1 MTVPAPARRAAVR
14 LASARRRTSS
24 ASTSSLSEAIPAAAV
39 RPVIPSVGTAA
50 SSRAAAVSA
59 VVTGPVS
66 TTAHSPGPDLPRK
79 SSPRSA
85 PASRVV
91 TRARVLCAVGQPSS
105 RRSRPM
111 TISAWGGPP
120 ATDSCSA
127 RWPRTALRDGRR
139 AVASATAAPGAAAT
153 VGVFGAVVMGR
164 VSAVRAA
171 VLRSGQR
178 CVPHPGDACHADG
191 WFPAPARP
199 SGASAAGG
207 RGPGAEAGGELHGHR
222 LVLLVEL
229 GVAGPLHGL
238 GDVGEPSGLPPRHR
252 HQPVVE
258 LAGGVDRVLHLGLG
272 APPLGAT
279 LLEEAE
285 GVPVAVVEIAQSR
298 LLLGGRQGDDDGAVG
313 QAAVTPD
320 LSDDRGVPHLLL
332 GHGDPGARQGAGTV
346 GRTVGGR
353 RLVPGVP
360 GHADQRRGDEE
371 RDGPP
376 IRDERAERAA
386 GALLRRPAGRWP
398 AAARAPSGGA

>member
-1 MTVPAPARRAAVR
+1 MTDPAPSWRAAAR
-14 LASARRRTSS
+14 ARSARRSTSS
-24 ASTSSLSEAIPAAAV
+24 ASASSLSGAIPAAAV
-39 RPVIPSVGTAA
+39 SSGMPSAGTAT
-50 SSRAAAVSA
+50 SSRVAAVSA
-59 VVTGPVS
+59 AVTGPVS
-66 TTAHSPGPDLPRK
+66 TTANSPGPDLPRK
-79 SSPRSA
+79 SSPRSE

-105 RRSRPM
+105 RRSSPM

-120 ATDSCSA
+120 ATESCSA
-127 RWPRTALRDGRR
+127 RRPRTALRDGRR
-139 AVASATAAPGAAAT
+139 AVASATAGRGEAAT

-164 VSAVRAA
+164 VSAVLAA
-171 VLRSGQR
+171 ALRSGQR
-178 CVPHPGDACHADG
+178 CVPHPGDTCHADG
-191 WFPAPARP
+191 CSPAAARP

-272 APPLGAT
+272 APPLGGT

-285 GVPVAVVEIAQSR
+285 GVPVPVVEIAQSR
-298 LLLGGRQGDDDGAVG
+298 LLLGGRECDDDGAVG

-320 LSDDRGVPHLLL
+320 LRDDRGVPHLLL
-332 GHGDPGARQGAGTV
+332 GHGDPGSGQGAGEV
-346 GRTVGGR
+346 GCR
-353 RLVPGVP
+353 RLRRHLVP
-360 GHADQRRGDEE
+360 
-371 RDGPP
+371 
-376 IRDERAERAA
+376 
-386 GALLRRPAGRWP
+386 
-398 AAARAPSGGA
+398 